1 MLHCTVR
8 MMMLTKI
15 ALIVVTMMM
24 ALATESWAQ
33 TSSSQAT
40 AELQMAQINQT
51 YLASE
56 MEAASKTLKEA
67 QEHLTRQ
74 QELYARGLVARRT
87 LEEAEVVVRNQELLL
102 GLLTQQKAIADRSVR
117 LAEENLKLAEQRDAQ
132 RAHVNVQR
140 VTKHYGRGDWTA
152 KDFQGLAQAFRE
164 QFNRPLPI
172 SALGQ
177 TRTHRRL
184 RFNHVHRM
192 DIAVHPDD
200 PEGQWLMDYLQQ
212 NGIPFTA
219 FRSSVPGQATGP
231 HIHVGLPSSRY

>member
-1 MLHCTVR
+1 MV
-8 MMMLTKI
+8 
-15 ALIVVTMMM
+15 
-24 ALATESWAQ
+24 LATEAWAQ

-56 MEAASKTLKEA
+56 MEAASKTLNEA

-87 LEEAEVVVRNQELLL
+87 LEEAQVAVWNQELLL
-102 GLLTQQKAIADRSVR
+102 DLLTQQKALADRFVG
-117 LAEENLKLAEQRDAQ
+117 LAEENVKLAQQRDAQ
-132 RAHVNVQR
+132 RAHANVQR
-140 VTKHYGRGDWTA
+140 VTKHYGRGAWTA
-152 KDFQGLAQAFRE
+152 KDFQELAQAFRQ
-164 QFNRPLPI
+164 QFNRSLPI

-184 RFNHVHRM
+184 RFNHIHRM
-192 DIAVHPDD
+192 DIAIHPDD
-200 PEGQWLMDYLQQ
+200 PEGQWLMDYLQE
-212 NGIPFTA
+212 NDIPFTA